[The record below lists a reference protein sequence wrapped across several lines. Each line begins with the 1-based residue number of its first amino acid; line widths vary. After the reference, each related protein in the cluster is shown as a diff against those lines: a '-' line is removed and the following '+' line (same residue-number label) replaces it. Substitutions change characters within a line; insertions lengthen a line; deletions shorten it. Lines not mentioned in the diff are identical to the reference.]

1 MGYLMKKP
9 SVAVLNRAHGTFL
22 EFLTRENL
30 LPLFPIFLVTHTF
43 LGEGYLDE
51 VIDMAFINHVSPGVS
66 NLWLDLEHAQAC
78 GKHIV
83 ADTET
88 RQISLQRLR
97 PQAWIRKGVDDN
109 CEGRRSK
116 RNL

>member
-9 SVAVLNRAHGTFL
+9 SVAVLNRAQGTFL

-43 LGEGYLDE
+43 TGEGYLDE

-66 NLWLDLEHAQAC
+66 NLWLDLEH
-78 GKHIV
+78 
-83 ADTET
+83 
-88 RQISLQRLR
+88 S
-97 PQAWIRKGVDDN
+97 
-109 CEGRRSK
+109 
-116 RNL
+116 